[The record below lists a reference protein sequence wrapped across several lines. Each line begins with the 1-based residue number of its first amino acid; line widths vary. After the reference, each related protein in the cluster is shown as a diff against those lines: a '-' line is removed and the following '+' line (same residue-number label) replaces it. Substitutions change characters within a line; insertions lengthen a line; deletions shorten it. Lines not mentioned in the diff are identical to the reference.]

1 MIFVAEEA
9 LTCPFCGAPYRDI
22 IQAGTIQVK
31 CNYCGATILV
41 PPRLGGAVRQCPNH
55 PDTLAVGLCNDC
67 GQSYCTRCLYIF
79 NVEGGKLH
87 VCAKCYEK
95 RRGMKTVWASILL
108 IFSIILLLTIPVI
121 IATPT
126 SSPDV
131 GGALQVLF
139 GAILL
144 LTLSLVG
151 FSVGKKMP
159 PSVHEI
165 LQRGGYIGY
174 TPSFFKKCVKCQ
186 KEIPIASEECPYCE
200 TKQPKYVSS

>member
-1 MIFVAEEA
+1 MAEEA
-9 LTCPFCGAPYRDI
+9 LTCPFCGAPYRAI
-22 IQAGTIQVK
+22 IPAGTIQVK
-31 CNYCGATILV
+31 CDYCGATILV

-95 RRGMKTVWASILL
+95 RRDMKTVWASILL
-108 IFSIILLLTIPVI
+108 IFSIALLLAIPFI

-126 SSPDV
+126 PSPDT
-131 GGALQVLF
+131 GGVLQMLF

-151 FSVGKKMP
+151 FSAGKKMP
-159 PSVHEI
+159 PSVHDM
-165 LQRGGYIGY
+165 LQQGGYEGHN
-174 TPSFFKKCVKCQ
+174 PKSFLKKCVKCQ

-200 TKQPKYVSS
+200 AKQKGT